1 MNILVP
7 VIVAAAIFAVA
18 MRTYPAFIA
27 RVFMEA
33 DDNPPPS
40 ERFADGRDYVKSRT
54 HVVFGHHFA
63 TIAGAGP
70 IVGPTL
76 ALAFGWQP
84 VWLWVVIGGIFFGA
98 AHDMSVLFTSL
109 REGGRSIGDVA
120 RRVLGPTGYLL
131 NLLVLIFV
139 LSVINAI
146 FLNLSVVALT
156 STYPLEALRV
166 PDGQGLLGTVVEDG
180 VTKARIG
187 GIATT
192 SVFVITAFAPLLGWM
207 IRRDRISTLGAYGLA
222 AAVCVASVVLG
233 FVFPVSMSGEAW
245 RWVMTAYVFVACSLP
260 VWFLLQP
267 RDFTNVQILYG
278 GMLLLLGSV
287 VVAGLSGAT
296 LQAPGMDIA
305 AGEAA
310 LGGPI
315 WPLLFITV
323 ACGAISGFHS
333 LVASGTTV
341 KQLPRESDCR
351 TVGYGAMIVESFLAV
366 LVLVAVGAML
376 PHHEYLTVVYPEAA
390 PSNPILGFALGA
402 GRLMHAAFPV
412 VPVAVAVVL
421 AILMVEGFVVT
432 TLDSAVRLCRYLL
445 EEFWQFV
452 FAGEAPALLRH
463 SMVNTGIAVALM
475 VAFALSGTIR
485 QMWPVFG
492 AGNQL
497 LGALALITVTVW
509 LAQRARRHAFA
520 LIPAAFMIVTT
531 IGALLLLA
539 DTHLRGDGNRALGLA
554 AAALLILAAGVVVV
568 GITRLARAL
577 QAEQP
582 VPMFSPA
589 NGFISSD
596 LKETPP

>member
-7 VIVAAAIFAVA
+7 VLVAAAALMLA
-18 MRTYPAFIA
+18 MRIYPGIIA
-27 RVFMEA
+27 RAFRE
-33 DDNPPPS
+33 DDANVPPS
-40 ERFADGRDYVKSRT
+40 ERFADGRDYVKTRT

-98 AHDMSVLFTSL
+98 AHDMSVMFTSM

-120 RRVLGPTGYLL
+120 RKVLGPTGYLL

-139 LSVINAI
+139 LSIINAI

-156 STYPLEALRV
+156 SMYPVDALRL
-166 PDGQGLLGTVVEDG
+166 PDGQTLLATVVDEG
-180 VTKARIG
+180 VVKARIG

-192 SVFVITAFAPLLGWM
+192 SVFVITIFAPVLGYL
-207 IRRDRISTLGAYGLA
+207 IRRGRISTPMAYALA
-222 AAVCVASVVLG
+222 LSVCVASIVIG
-233 FVFPVSMSGEAW
+233 FAYPIAMSGETW
-245 RWVMTAYVFVACSLP
+245 RWVMTIYVFAACSLP
-260 VWFLLQP
+260 VWFVLQP

-278 GMLLLLGSV
+278 GMLLLALSV
-287 VVAGLSGAT
+287 VVAGLGGAT
-296 LQAPGMDIA
+296 LQAPAVDLA

-310 LGGPI
+310 LGGAI

-351 TVGYGAMIVESFLAV
+351 RVGYGAMAVESFLAI
-366 LVLVAVGAML
+366 LVLVAVASML
-376 PHHEYLTVVYPEAA
+376 PHQEYLAVVYPDAA

-402 GRLMHAAFPV
+402 GRLMHLAFPL
-412 VPVAVAVVL
+412 VPMAVAVVL
-421 AILMVEGFVVT
+421 GILMIEGFVVT

-445 EEFWQFV
+445 EEFWQVV
-452 FAGEAPALLRH
+452 FAGEAPAMLRRPV
-463 SMVNTGIAVALM
+463 VNTGVAVALM
-475 VAFALSGTIR
+475 VAFAVSGTIR

-497 LGALALITVTVW
+497 LGALALITVSVW
-509 LAQRARRHAFA
+509 LAQRARRNLFT

-531 IGALLLLA
+531 LAALALLA
-539 DTHLRGDGNRALGLA
+539 RTHLTPGGNLALGA
-554 AAALLILAAGVVVV
+554 AAAMLLVLAGGVVVV
-568 GITRLARAL
+568 GVSRLARAL
-577 QAEQP
+577 QAVEP
-582 VPMFSPA
+582 EPMVSPTA
-589 NGFISSD
+589 R
-596 LKETPP
+596 

>member
-7 VIVAAAIFAVA
+7 VVGAAAAQGVA
-18 MRTYPAFIA
+18 MRVYPGVIA
-27 RVFMEA
+27 RVFKE
-33 DDNPPPS
+33 DDGNVPPS
-40 ERFADGRDYVKSRT
+40 ARFSDGRDYVSSRS

-63 TIAGAGP
+63 SIAGAGP

-76 ALAFGWQP
+76 ALALGWQP
-84 VWLWVVIGGIFFGA
+84 VWLWVVLGGIFFGA
-98 AHDMSVLFTSL
+98 VHDMSVMFTSL

-139 LSVINAI
+139 LSIINAI

-156 STYPLEALRV
+156 STYPLDALRL
-166 PDGQGLLGTVVEDG
+166 PEGQSLLATTVEDV

-192 SVFVITAFAPLLGWM
+192 SVFVISLFAPLLGVL
-207 IRRDRISTLGAYGLA
+207 IRRDRVSTAGGYALA
-222 AAVCVASVVLG
+222 LVVCVASVILG
-233 FVFPVSMSGEAW
+233 FAVPISLPGETW
-245 RWVMTAYVFVACSLP
+245 RWVMTAYVFMACSLP

-278 GMLLLLGSV
+278 GMLMLLVSV
-287 VVAGLSGAT
+287 VVAGAGGAT
-296 LQAPGMDIA
+296 IQAPAIDIA
-305 AGEAA
+305 AGQAA
-310 LGGPI
+310 LRGPV

-341 KQLPRESDCR
+341 KQIPRESDCR
-351 TVGYGAMIVESFLAV
+351 RIGYGAMAVESFLAV
-366 LVLVAVGAML
+366 LVLVAVAAMI
-376 PHHEYLTVVYPEAA
+376 PPAEYLAIVYPDGA

-412 VPVAVAVVL
+412 IPVAVAVVL
-421 AILMVEGFVVT
+421 GILMVEGFVVT

-445 EEFWQFV
+445 EEFWQFA
-452 FAGEAPALLRH
+452 FAGGAPAWLLRPA
-463 SMVNTGIAVALM
+463 VNTAIAVALM
-475 VAFALSGTIR
+475 VGFALSGTIR

-497 LGALALITVTVW
+497 LGALALVTVSVW
-509 LAQRARRHAFA
+509 LAQRARRHMFA
-520 LIPAAFMIVTT
+520 LLPAAFMIATT
-531 IGALLLLA
+531 IAALVLLA
-539 DTHLRGDGNRALGLA
+539 RANLASGGNLALGVSAMVLLVLA
-554 AAALLILAAGVVVV
+554 ACVV
-568 GITRLARAL
+568 GIGVSRLARAL
-577 QAEQP
+577 QATEP
-582 VPMFSPA
+582 EPMV
-589 NGFISSD
+589 I
-596 LKETPP
+596 ETA

>member
-7 VIVAAAIFAVA
+7 VIVAAVVFVVA
-18 MRTYPAFIA
+18 MRVYPGAIA
-27 RVFMEA
+27 RIFMENDA
-33 DDNPPPS
+33 NVPPS

-98 AHDMSVLFTSL
+98 AHDMSVLFTSM

-139 LSVINAI
+139 LSIINAI

-166 PDGQGLLGTVVEDG
+166 PDTQRLLGTVVEDG
-180 VTKARIG
+180 LVKARIG

-192 SVFVITAFAPLLGWM
+192 SVFVITAFAPILGFL
-207 IRRDRISTLGAYGLA
+207 IRRERIGTAMAYGVA
-222 AAVCVASVVLG
+222 GIVCLVSVVLG
-233 FVFPVSMSGEAW
+233 FIWPVSMPGEVW
-245 RWVMTAYVFVACSLP
+245 RWVMTVYVFFACSLP

-278 GMLLLLGSV
+278 GMLILLASV
-287 VVAGLSGAT
+287 LVSGLMGT
-296 LQAPGMDIA
+296 TVQAPGVDIS

-310 LGGPI
+310 LRGPI

-341 KQLPRESDCR
+341 KQLAKESDCR
-351 TVGYGAMIVESFLAV
+351 RVGYGAMIVESFLAV
-366 LVLVAVGAML
+366 LVLMAVASML
-376 PHHEYLTVVYPEAA
+376 PHQEYLSVVYPDAA

-402 GRLMHAAFPV
+402 GRLMHTAFPF

-421 AILMVEGFVVT
+421 GILMVEGFVVT

-452 FAGEAPALLRH
+452 FAGQAPALLRH
-463 SMVNTGIAVALM
+463 PMVNTGFAVALM
-475 VAFALSGTIR
+475 VGFAYSGTIR

-531 IGALLLLA
+531 IGALVLIA
-539 DTHLRGDGNRALGLA
+539 RTHLAPGGSVALGVA
-554 AAALLILAAGVVVV
+554 AAALLVLSGGVVVV
-568 GITRLARAL
+568 GVSRLAQAL
-577 QAEQP
+577 QADEP
-582 VPMFSPA
+582 VPMA
-589 NGFISSD
+589 SS
-596 LKETPP
+596 TTR

>member
-7 VIVAAAIFAVA
+7 VIVAALLFVVA
-18 MRTYPAFIA
+18 MRIYPPALA
-27 RVFMEA
+27 RIFME
-33 DDNPPPS
+33 DDGRVPPS
-40 ERFADGRDYVKSRT
+40 ERLADGRDFVKSRT

-139 LSVINAI
+139 LSIINAI

-156 STYPLEALRV
+156 STYPLEALGV
-166 PDGQGLLGTVVEDG
+166 PETQGLLGTVVEAG
-180 VTKARIG
+180 VEKARIG

-192 SVFVITAFAPLLGWM
+192 SVFVITVFAPLLGLL
-207 IRRDRISTLGAYGLA
+207 IRRERISTALAYLLA
-222 AAVCVASVVLG
+222 GTVCVASVVLG
-233 FVFPVSMSGEAW
+233 FLYPVTMSGDLW
-245 RWVMTAYVFVACSLP
+245 RWIMTGYVFVACSLP

-278 GMLLLLGSV
+278 GMLILLASV
-287 VVAGLSGAT
+287 VVAGLSGTT
-296 LQAPGMDIA
+296 LQAPGTAIA

-310 LGGPI
+310 LRGPI

-351 TVGYGAMIVESFLAV
+351 RVGYGAMIVESFLAV
-366 LVLVAVGAML
+366 LVLMAVASML
-376 PHHEYLTVVYPEAA
+376 PQQEYLAVVYPDAA

-402 GRLMHAAFPV
+402 GRLMHTAFPFI
-412 VPVAVAVVL
+412 PVAVAVVL
-421 AILMVEGFVVT
+421 GILMVEGFVVT

-445 EEFWQFV
+445 EEFWQYV
-452 FAGEAPALLRH
+452 FDGAAPALLRQPV
-463 SMVNTGIAVALM
+463 VNTGLAVALM
-475 VAFALSGTIR
+475 VGFALSGTIR

-509 LAQRARRHAFA
+509 LAQRARQHTFA
-520 LIPAAFMIVTT
+520 LVPAAFMIVTT
-531 IGALLLLA
+531 IGALVLLA
-539 DTHLRGDGNRALGLA
+539 RTHLGPGGNPTLGVA
-554 AAALLILAAGVVVV
+554 AAALLVLASGVVVV
-568 GITRLARAL
+568 GVSRLARAL
-577 QAEQP
+577 QAGEP
-582 VPMFSPA
+582 VPMFLA
-589 NGFISSD
+589 GR
-596 LKETPP
+596 